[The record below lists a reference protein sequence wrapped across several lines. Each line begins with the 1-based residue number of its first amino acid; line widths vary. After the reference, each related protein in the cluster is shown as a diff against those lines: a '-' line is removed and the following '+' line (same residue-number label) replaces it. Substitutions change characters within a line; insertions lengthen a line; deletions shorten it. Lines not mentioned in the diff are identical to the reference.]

1 MKQEQ
6 MKIWERFLKGLLV
19 MTGIL
24 FIATGI
30 GYLFRYLGFSEENII
45 IVYILGV
52 LIIAIITVNR
62 GWSVCYS
69 LLSVLL
75 FNFLFT
81 EPRFTFSSYDY
92 GYPVTFVTVFIAAM
106 IVSNLTI
113 QIRKQGY
120 RAEQMALRTRILL
133 ETNQMLQKAK
143 NADEMIEETARH
155 LMRMMG
161 KNVIYYRAE
170 DGILSEPRFCMAEPG
185 AAKMLYLQQRERQA
199 AQWVFENRKRA
210 GTGMDQ
216 YPDAHCLYLAIRN
229 EDMVYGVIGIALEGM
244 MMDVYEQNL
253 ILSILG
259 ECALA
264 LEKEGYNRKREEALA
279 QAKNE
284 QLRANLLRSIS
295 HDLRTP
301 LTSISGS
308 AGILLN
314 SASALG
320 EEKQKQLYKGIY
332 DDSMW
337 LINLVENLLSVTRL
351 EDGTMNLNLQ
361 IELVDEVIEGAL
373 KHISRDEL
381 LLAKM
386 DSRLIIQVIINIVDN
401 ALKYTPKGSKIEIYA
416 RKENQMIAISIA
428 DNGKGIADCAKE
440 KIFDM
445 FYTADSKVADSR
457 RGLGLGL
464 FLCKSIIQAHGGTIQ
479 VADNVPHGTI
489 FTFTLQAEEVT
500 LNE

>member
-81 EPRFTFSSYDY
+81 DPRFTFFSYDY
-92 GYPVTFVTVFIAAM
+92 GYPVTFVTVFIAAV

-361 IELVDEVIEGAL
+361 IELVDEVIEEL
-373 KHISRDEL
+373 KFIHSEEL

>member
-1 MKQEQ
+1 MNVQ
-6 MKIWERFLKGLLV
+6 
-19 MTGIL
+19 
-24 FIATGI
+24 
-30 GYLFRYLGFSEENII
+30 
-45 IVYILGV
+45 
-52 LIIAIITVNR
+52 
-62 GWSVCYS
+62 
-69 LLSVLL
+69 
-75 FNFLFT
+75 T
-81 EPRFTFSSYDY
+81 EF
-92 GYPVTFVTVFIAAM
+92 FV
-106 IVSNLTI
+106 S
-113 QIRKQGY
+113 R
-120 RAEQMALRTRILL
+120 RSALRKGEQEKEIYIS
-133 ETNQMLQKAK
+133 AK
-143 NADEMIEETARH
+143 ERETAR
-155 LMRMMG
+155 
-161 KNVIYYRAE
+161 YA
-170 DGILSEPRFCMAEPG
+170 
-185 AAKMLYLQQRERQA
+185 
-199 AQWVFENRKRA
+199 FESKKRA
-210 GTGMDQ
+210 GAGTEVKK
-216 YPDAHCLYLAIRN
+216 DAVCMYLTIRN
-229 EDMVYGVIGIALEGM
+229 CDNVYGVIGIALKGVQLNTFES
-244 MMDVYEQNL
+244 NL
-253 ILSILG
+253 LLSILG

-264 LEKEGYNRKREEALA
+264 LEKEIYNRKREEAVTK
-279 QAKNE
+279 AKNE

-301 LTSISGS
+301 LTSISGN
-308 AGILLN
+308 AAILLN
-314 SASALG
+314 N
-320 EEKQKQLYKGIY
+320 EEAFDKEKRRQLYTGIY

-351 EDGTMNLNLQ
+351 EEGRLNLR
-361 IELVDEVIEGAL
+361 ISTELADEVVTEAL
-373 KHISRDEL
+373 RHVNRLSVEHHITVKHQDDL

>member
-1 MKQEQ
+1 M
-6 MKIWERFLKGLLV
+6 WERRYE
-19 MTGIL
+19 TG
-24 FIATGI
+24 TD
-30 GYLFRYLGFSEENII
+30 ENII
-45 IVYILGV
+45 IVYILG
-52 LIIAIITVNR
+52 
-62 GWSVCYS
+62 
-69 LLSVLL
+69 
-75 FNFLFT
+75 
-81 EPRFTFSSYDY
+81 
-92 GYPVTFVTVFIAAM
+92 
-106 IVSNLTI
+106 
-113 QIRKQGY
+113 
-120 RAEQMALRTRILL
+120 
-133 ETNQMLQKAK
+133 
-143 NADEMIEETARH
+143 
-155 LMRMMG
+155 
-161 KNVIYYRAE
+161 
-170 DGILSEPRFCMAEPG
+170 
-185 AAKMLYLQQRERQA
+185 
-199 AQWVFENRKRA
+199 
-210 GTGMDQ
+210 
-216 YPDAHCLYLAIRN
+216 
-229 EDMVYGVIGIALEGM
+229 
-244 MMDVYEQNL
+244 
-253 ILSILG
+253 
-259 ECALA
+259 ECVLA

-301 LTSISGS
+301 LTSISGN

-337 LINLVENLLSVTRL
+337 LINLVENLLSVTWL

-373 KHISRDEL
+373 KHVSRDHSDYELKFIHSEEL

-457 RGLGLGL
+457 RGFGLGL
-464 FLCKSIIQAHGGTIQ
+464 FLDLELPDMDGVEVIKKIRSWSNLPIIVISARSEDRDKIEVLDAGADDYLTKPFSVEELLARLRVILRRLQYMESSSSQEEKQFVNGDLRVDYASGCVYLKGQEVHMTSTEYKLLILLSKNVGKVLTHTYITKEIWGSAWDNDVASLRVFMATLRKKIEENPSQPKYIQ
-479 VADNVPHGTI
+479 THVEIGYRMLRVA
-489 FTFTLQAEEVT
+489 Q
-500 LNE
+500 